1 MVWEGRW
8 GAVSSLRVRQI
19 LVDVMAGQG
28 GDDGGLPE
36 RLCRVCA
43 AAVPVSG
50 VGLALMTAAGHGW
63 TVTATDGV
71 AAVVEDLQQSLGEG
85 PCMDASRD
93 GRPVLQ
99 SDLGATGSSR
109 WPGFTAGALEAGIG
123 AVFAFPLQVG
133 AIRLGVLGLYRDTTG
148 ALDGLQLAEALAFAE
163 AATTILLHLQ
173 GTSPPG
179 QPLHPRLAE
188 AVESRREIHQAT
200 GMIAVQAAVGLAEAL
215 LLLQARAYSS
225 ECLLLEVAQDVVT
238 RRLRFGPEDG
248 HHE

>member
-1 MVWEGRW
+1 VA
-8 GAVSSLRVRQI
+8 AVSSVRVRQI

-28 GDDGGLPE
+28 ADDGGLPE

-50 VGLALMTAAGHGW
+50 VGLALMTAAGHGC
-63 TVTATDGV
+63 TVTATDGA
-71 AAVVEDLQQSLGEG
+71 AAVMEDLQQALGEG

-93 GRPVLQ
+93 GRPVLH
-99 SDLGATGSSR
+99 SDLAATGSSR
-109 WPGFTAGALEAGIG
+109 WPGFTAGALEAGIA

-148 ALDGLQLAEALAFAE
+148 ALDRLQLAEALAFAE

-173 GTSPPG
+173 GKSPLG

-200 GMIAVQAAVGLAEAL
+200 GMIAVQAAVGLTEAL
-215 LLLQARAYSS
+215 LLLQAHAYSS
-225 ECLLLEVAQDVVT
+225 ECPLLEVAQDVVT
-238 RRLRFGPEDG
+238 RRLRFGREDD